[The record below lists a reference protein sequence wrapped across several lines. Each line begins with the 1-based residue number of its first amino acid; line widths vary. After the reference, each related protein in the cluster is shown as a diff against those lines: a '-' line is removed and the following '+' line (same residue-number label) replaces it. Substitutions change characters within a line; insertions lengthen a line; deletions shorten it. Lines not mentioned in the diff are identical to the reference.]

1 MFYIKLW
8 RVLGSDNER
17 RLKLTFF
24 ILSIISLLELT
35 GLVLVI
41 PYVNIMLG
49 TESSFSY
56 IGEVLNIIERLKI
69 TGNIKI
75 DASILFGLFY
85 ILKNTVLMLLVFFEH
100 VLLKKTQAD
109 IYNRIFTHYVYQP
122 FSFHLTARSSD
133 LLRTITYDAPALTD
147 GLFLQSATLITELLL
162 LIGVMV
168 VMSQQN
174 PLAIFII
181 ILMVVPVTAIYFY
194 VKKYLVMWARALQE
208 KESKLIKYLQEGL
221 GGIKDAIISGKRSF
235 FENNFHINVIERS
248 QIKRKR
254 DVALLIPR
262 YLIETMMML
271 AMAATLLWLEQ
282 SKGLAASLPEIA
294 FLTLVT
300 VRLLPM
306 SNRILS
312 SLNNIKSC
320 MPSVN
325 VIYSILSKANKDI
338 EKSEYLDKNSDL
350 DYEIDFKKIS
360 LNDVHYKYSKN
371 YRVIDNLSITIKK
384 GEMIGI
390 AGGSGAGKTTLVNL
404 MLGLLVPNKGSVN
417 VNDKNIHENLKQWQG
432 IIGYVS
438 QVVFLLDSSIIE
450 NIAFGLEPNEID
462 IKRVNRVIRL
472 AKLDSWV
479 NTLTDGVESIVGEQG
494 VQISGGQRQ
503 RIGIARALY
512 QNPEILVFDEATSS
526 LDNLTEKEIM
536 DDIYKMHG
544 DRTIIIIAHRL
555 ETIRQCDRIIVLE
568 NGRVVGDDKYSS
580 LLKNN
585 KAFQKISL
593 ISSMEL

>member
-17 RLKLTFF
+17 RLRLTFF
-24 ILSIISLLELT
+24 ILLIISLLELT

-69 TGNIKI
+69 TGDIKI

-109 IYNRIFTHYVYQP
+109 IYNRIFTHYMDQP

-133 LLRTITYDAPALTD
+133 LLKTITYDAPALTD
-147 GLFLQSATLITELLL
+147 GLFLQAATLITELLL

-181 ILMVVPVTAIYFY
+181 ILMVVPVAAIYFY
-194 VKKYLVMWARALQE
+194 VKKYLVMWACALQE

-221 GGIKDAIISGKRSF
+221 GGIKDAIVLGKRSF

-248 QIKRKR
+248 QIKRQR

-262 YLIETMMML
+262 YLIETVMML
-271 AMAATLLWLEQ
+271 AMAVTLLWLEQ

-325 VIYSILSKANKDI
+325 VIYSTLSKANKDI
-338 EKSEYLDKNSDL
+338 EKSEYFDKNSDL

-360 LNDVHYKYSKN
+360 LNDVNYKYSKN
-371 YRVIDNLSITIKK
+371 HRIIDNLSITIKK

-404 MLGLLVPNKGSVN
+404 MLGLLEPNKGSVN
-417 VNDKNIHENLKQWQG
+417 VNDQNIHENLKQWQG

-450 NIAFGLEPNEID
+450 NIAFGLESNEID
-462 IKRVNRVIRL
+462 IERVNHVIHL
-472 AKLDSWV
+472 AKLDSWID
-479 NTLTDGVESIVGEQG
+479 TLPDGVKSIVGEQG

-512 QNPEILVFDEATSS
+512 RNPEILVFDEATSS

-544 DRTIIIIAHRL
+544 DRTMIIIAHRL

-580 LLKNN
+580 LLQNN

-593 ISSMEL
+593 MSSTEL

>member
-221 GGIKDAIISGKRSF
+221 GGIKDTIISGKRSF